1 MTRIAKCYLKSLSP
15 YSQSRPYELE
25 VDKLPD
31 ETAADYERRT
41 WREKCHYNTA
51 TGEIFIPASQFSS
64 SLKEAAK
71 YISDDL
77 KIEGAGKARYTKNFE
92 AGVIVMSD
100 LPIGI
105 KKDEVAGKPYLVSP
119 QGKRGPGPRVMKMFP
134 EIYSWEGYVEYI
146 LLDDKIPKD
155 VFELVLRTSGNLIG
169 IGRYRPRNWGSF
181 GRFSLAGEIE
191 WREE

>member
-1 MTRIAKCYLKSLSP
+1 MTRIARCYLQSMSH

-31 ETAADYERRT
+31 ETAADFERRT
-41 WREKCHYNTA
+41 WREKCHYDRE
-51 TGEIFIPASQFSS
+51 TGEIFIPASQFQN

-77 KIEGAGKARYTKNFE
+77 KIEGGGKTRYTKNFE
-92 AGVIVMSD
+92 AGVIVKSD

-105 KKDEVAGKPYLVSP
+105 KKDEVAGVPYLVSP
-119 QGKRGPGPRVMKMFP
+119 QGKRGPGPRVSKMFP

-146 LLDDKIPKD
+146 ILDDKIPEEI
-155 VFELVLRTSGNLIG
+155 FELVLRTSGKLIG
-169 IGRYRPRNWGSF
+169 IGRYRVRNWGSF
-181 GRFSLAGEIE
+181 GRFILVGEIE